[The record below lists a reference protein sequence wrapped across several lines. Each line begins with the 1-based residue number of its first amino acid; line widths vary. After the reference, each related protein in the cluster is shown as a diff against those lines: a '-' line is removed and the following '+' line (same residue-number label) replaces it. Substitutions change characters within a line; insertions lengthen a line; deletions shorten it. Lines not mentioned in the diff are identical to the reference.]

1 MPPLARLGAQD
12 PREGG
17 QTIQLKLRL
26 IEETGTLLLSGG
38 QEPPESWGGDG
49 CWGGKV
55 LSLSQ
60 RLHLP
65 SLSGKAQP
73 PAARTSFPRESPSPT
88 QQPEN
93 VYRGHPRLHKNLQPC
108 FVDLCHRL
116 GPRALVI
123 LVTLMATL
131 TGPFPRAL
139 SGPAEDAAA
148 GVCATAGCGRRVLS

>member
-88 QQPEN
+88 QRPEN
-93 VYRGHPRLHKNLQPC
+93 VYRGQEN
-108 FVDLCHRL
+108 DTL
-116 GPRALVI
+116 GFTRTSSPAL
-123 LVTLMATL
+123 L
-131 TGPFPRAL
+131 TSAIGLAPGPL
-139 SGPAEDAAA
+139 
-148 GVCATAGCGRRVLS
+148 